1 MESRGVPRL
10 LYLTGTPQRAI
21 FRILMGDS
29 TNAKINL
36 KKMKSINPWILCLAF
51 PVLAILSCK
60 SDAKKSQESTAEEPE
75 APPVVEVVTRSME
88 FFAPDTIPSGWNA
101 FVYENQSTEPHFI
114 LLDKYPEGKNL
125 KDAEREVFPPF
136 DNGMAYIM
144 QGEDEQAMEAFGKIP
159 EWYSEVIQT
168 GGTGLISQGE
178 TAVSYVRLEPG
189 YYVMECYVKMPD
201 GRFHASMGMAKE
213 LIVGTEDS
221 ELTAPGATFNLA
233 VSSTKGIT
241 FSGNASPGKHVFSVY
256 FEDQT
261 AHEHF
266 MGHDV
271 TLVKI
276 EGDGDLEALNAWM
289 NWATPDGLMSST
301 LPNGF
306 TFLGGVNDAP
316 AGTTQYFEAVLTP
329 GSYAFIS
336 EVPNAA
342 EKGMLQPF
350 EVVVE

>member
-1 MESRGVPRL
+1 
-10 LYLTGTPQRAI
+10 
-21 FRILMGDS
+21 
-29 TNAKINL
+29 
-36 KKMKSINPWILCLAF
+36 MKSTRTQIG
-51 PVLAILSCK
+51 VLALAIPALLVIGCK
-60 SDAKKSQESTAEEPE
+60 SDAKKAEETAPMEPE
-75 APPVVEVVTRSME
+75 APPVVEVVTKSME
-88 FFAPDTIPSGWNA
+88 FFAPDTLASGWQT
-101 FVYENQSTEPHFI
+101 FVYKNQSTEPHFI

-144 QGEDEQAMEAFGKIP
+144 QGENEQAMEAFGEIP
-159 EWYSEVIQT
+159 EWYSGVTQT
-168 GGTGLISQGE
+168 GGTGLVSEGE
-178 TAVSYVRLEPG
+178 TAISTVNLEPG

-213 LIVGTEDS
+213 LIVTAEDS
-221 ELTAPGATFNLA
+221 GLSAPDPTFGLA
-233 VSSTKGIT
+233 ISSAEGIT
-241 FSGNASPGKHVFSVY
+241 FSGIPSPGKNVFSVHMG
-256 FEDQT
+256 DQT
-261 AHEHF
+261 VHEHF

-271 TLVKI
+271 NLVKI
-276 EGDGDLEALNAWM
+276 EGDADLEALNAWM
-289 NWATPDGLMSST
+289 NWAAPDGLMSST
-301 LPNGF
+301 LPKGF

-329 GSYAFIS
+329 GRYAFIA

>member
-1 MESRGVPRL
+1 MKNTRTLIGL
-10 LYLTGTPQRAI
+10 LALAMPALAG
-21 FRILMGDS
+21 MG
-29 TNAKINL
+29 
-36 KKMKSINPWILCLAF
+36 
-51 PVLAILSCK
+51 CK
-60 SDAKKSQESTAEEPE
+60 SDAKKTEESASMPPE
-75 APPVVEVVTRSME
+75 ALPVVEVVTQSME
-88 FFAPDTIPSGWNA
+88 FIAPDTLASGWNT
-101 FVYENQSTEPHFI
+101 FVYKNQSTEPHFI

-136 DNGMAYIM
+136 DNGMAFIM
-144 QGEDEQAMEAFGKIP
+144 QGENEQAMEAFGKIP

-168 GGTGLISQGE
+168 GGTGLISPGE
-178 TAVSYVRLEPG
+178 TAVSSVNLEPG

-213 LIVGTEDS
+213 LIVGPEDS
-221 ELTAPGATFNLA
+221 ERTAPDVSFNLA
-233 VSSTKGIT
+233 VSSAKGIT
-241 FSGNASPGKHVFSVY
+241 FSGNASPGKMVFSVY

-271 TLVKI
+271 NLVKI
-276 EGDGDLEALNAWM
+276 EGDADLEALNAWM
-289 NWATPDGLMSST
+289 NWAAPDGLMSST
-301 LPNGF
+301 LPEGF